1 MGYSVLLRR
10 TGWKEREGDQ
20 HLPLQGKRINHSSA
34 RYRETA
40 AFPPAEPCRETCR
53 ITPFLSEMKS

>member
-20 HLPLQGKRINHSSA
+20 HLPLQGKKINHSSA
-34 RYRETA
+34 RYRETVCCL
-40 AFPPAEPCRETCR
+40 PTC
-53 ITPFLSEMKS
+53 